1 MSAVTLGVSGAAK
14 AGNFYGSGADGSTAN
29 VTGGGADGNTAEFA
43 LKITDRTGANNA
55 IDVIDTAIKT
65 VSSERS
71 KYGAIQNRLEY
82 TINNLNTTAENMTA
96 AESTVR
102 DVDMANEMM
111 EYTKNNILQ
120 QAAQAMLVQANARPQ
135 QALQL
140 LR

>member
-1 MSAVTLGVSGAAK
+1 MNSDV
-14 AGNFYGSGADGSTAN
+14 
-29 VTGGGADGNTAEFA
+29 
-43 LKITDRTGANNA
+43 LKIDNISVTSRSNANKA
-55 IDVIDTAIKT
+55 INTIDDAIKK
-65 VSSERS
+65 VSNMRS
-71 KYGAIQNRLEY
+71 TFGAIQNRLEY

-102 DVDMANEMM
+102 DVDMASEMM
-111 EYTKNNILQ
+111 EFTKSNILQ